1 MSGVWI
7 AAGAGLGLIAGSF
20 IATLVVRWPE
30 NRRVGGR
37 SACDA
42 CGEQLRWFDLMP
54 LLSYLFARGR
64 CRRCGASIGL
74 VHPVGEALCAL
85 VGMLA
90 FGLAPGVE
98 GVFAALAGWL
108 LVALAMID
116 LRAFWLPDTLTGLL
130 AIVGV
135 ASAFAGIAPPPVD
148 RLIGGAAGFL
158 TLWTIAVAYRRIRG
172 REGLGGGDPKLF
184 GAIGLWLGWEF
195 LPFVLLLGSLIGLMA
210 VATMMARGASVRGTT
225 RLPFGTMLAAAA
237 FLAWTLIHAS

>member
-7 AAGAGLGLIAGSF
+7 AAGTGLGLIVGSF
-20 IATLVVRWPE
+20 VATLAVRWPE
-30 NRRVGGR
+30 NRRVDGR

-42 CGEQLRWFDLMP
+42 CGAQLRWFELVP
-54 LLSYLFARGR
+54 LLSYLLARGR
-64 CRRCGASIGL
+64 CRRCGASIGPI
-74 VHPVGEALCAL
+74 HPIGEALCAL
-85 VGMLA
+85 VGVLA

-98 GVFAALAGWL
+98 GVFAALAGLL

-116 LRAFWLPDTLTGLL
+116 LRAFWLPDALTGLL
-130 AIVGV
+130 AVVAVG
-135 ASAFAGIAPPPVD
+135 SAFAGIEPAPID

-158 TLWTIAVAYRRIRG
+158 TLWSIAFAYRRIRG

-210 VATMMARGASVRGTT
+210 VATMMARGTAVRGTT